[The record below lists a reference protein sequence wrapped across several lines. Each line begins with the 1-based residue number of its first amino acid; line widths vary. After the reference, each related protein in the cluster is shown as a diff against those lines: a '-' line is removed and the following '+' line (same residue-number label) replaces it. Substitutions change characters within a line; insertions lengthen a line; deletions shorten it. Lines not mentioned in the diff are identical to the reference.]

1 MPSLSATNIITK
13 KSGEKILVEMKFDEW
28 LDEAVSISAINSVT
42 SEVCSGGTSDLTI
55 TGQIVDGY
63 SVTFF
68 VDDGTDGVRYK
79 VSVNITTSAGETL
92 IGDGQLVVED

>member
-1 MPSLSATNIITK
+1 MGLSATNIIVK

-28 LDEAVSISAINSVT
+28 LDDAVTISTINSVT
-42 SEVCSGGTSDLTI
+42 SEICSGGTSDLTI
-55 TGQIVDGY
+55 TAEAIDGH

-79 VSVNITTSAGETL
+79 VSANITTSAGETL
-92 IGDGQLVVED
+92 IGDGQLVIED